1 MRKQHVCLILAG
13 ISLSFGCMRIG
24 QSGFKPINSDMHQ
37 ASSIQGAK
45 TQNLRFELAD
55 VPDMDYF
62 MEILDREPRSGQF
75 IYRGNPLKEP
85 LPSHPVDV
93 YNRLV
98 KKGFFLQKTLP
109 ELAKNLDYYFL
120 PEEYAFITSLK
131 KQLEESKGEETL
143 AKIVEVLEKEYKY
156 HLEQVSVVEY
166 PTVVEMFKKKD
177 SSSELALKAHLN
189 MMYADLV
196 EASKRLGALRILQMP
211 YHL

>member
-1 MRKQHVCLILAG
+1 MRKQHVCLMITG
-13 ISLSFGCMRIG
+13 IFLSIGCMRIG
-24 QSGFKPINSDMHQ
+24 QSTFKPINSDMHQ
-37 ASSIQGAK
+37 AFSIQGAK

-55 VPDMDYF
+55 VPDMDYL
-62 MEILDREPRSGQF
+62 MEILDREPRAGQF

-85 LPSHPVDV
+85 LPSHPIDV

-109 ELAKNLDYYFL
+109 ELAKNLDFYFL
-120 PEEYAFITSLK
+120 PDEYTFITSLK
-131 KQLEESKGEETL
+131 KQLEESNNQETL
-143 AKIVEVLEKEYKY
+143 SKIVEVLEKEYKY
-156 HLEQVSVVEY
+156 HLEQVSKVEY